1 MNKLNMKPGTV
12 WKTIGIILILCA
24 LVLTAYNIIDGMRAG
39 NNVIDALEQLII
51 DTPLTSDEAG
61 ETVIPDYVLNPDM
74 DMPSEEIKGFRYIG
88 KLDIPGLRLSLPVIK
103 EWSYPG
109 LKRAP
114 CCYTGSIYKDNM
126 VIAGHNY
133 PRHFGSLK
141 KLHQGDEV
149 IFTDIDGNVFNYEVL
164 EVEILEP
171 TAIEEM
177 VSGDWDL
184 TLFTCTVGGQ
194 SRVTVR
200 CGKNDM
206 K

>member
-1 MNKLNMKPGTV
+1 MKKLSKSPGTA
-12 WKTIGIILILCA
+12 WKTVGVILILCA

-200 CGKNDM
+200 CGKNDT

>member
-1 MNKLNMKPGTV
+1 MKKLSKSPGTA
-12 WKTIGIILILCA
+12 WKTVGVILILCA